1 MSALLLAAAAS
12 ATVYP
17 RVWGGSASAPPGGV
31 LHGCSGHL
39 FGFSGMDGPTKED
52 IDFVGVFTPDAYSLR
67 FCALKQ
73 EQQLTVTP
81 PGDRAS
87 DVVVAATGDTLL
99 VNTTNG
105 ALRMAWASDSI
116 LAGRAPSGT
125 QLSLKDASSWSNT
138 TGGRQCQT
146 VDARRKSDAGFA
158 LCMLA
163 DGAGSVWWALSRSST
178 PEAATSSA
186 SEAVCPPSSD
196 SGCDFDL
203 EAVVSARL
211 APYAGLPDVGSAW
224 QSLLGKAFSV
234 MRVNALSPEGGITQH
249 WSTPDRTPHRWMW
262 LWDSCYHSLAAN
274 LLPDSALPNKTKA
287 GGPNLAWEYLRSV
300 LAGAGPEGG
309 IAIERT
315 PDTVG
320 TTVEQTQPPL
330 LAWAVWENYEAARAA
345 GVSEDEL
352 TSRLRMAAPILD
364 AYLRWDM
371 RLRGDPTGQTPL
383 LVWTKGTESGM
394 DNSQRFDTGSPD
406 SLLAVDFS
414 VFLARE
420 AGFLARIGKVIGN
433 TSLEAE
439 WSGVEANVTAAIHDK
454 LWDESTGLYMDL
466 RVCPNGVRGCKP
478 GFSAVEAVTGFLPL
492 WIDGI
497 PSGRIDT
504 LIAAINDTSRFGT
517 IVPLPSVSRATSDF
531 STDMWRGPMWVNT
544 NYMVGLGLMRQN
556 QTDAGLAVIRAAIEC
571 VRKYYERYGAIFEFY
586 DADDTHDPRTLLR
599 KGSHSGGVRDYH
611 WSAALSF
618 NMILLLSEKGALV

>member
-1 MSALLLAAAAS
+1 
-12 ATVYP
+12 
-17 RVWGGSASAPPGGV
+17 
-31 LHGCSGHL
+31 
-39 FGFSGMDGPTKED
+39 
-52 IDFVGVFTPDAYSLR
+52 
-67 FCALKQ
+67 
-73 EQQLTVTP
+73 
-81 PGDRAS
+81 
-87 DVVVAATGDTLL
+87 
-99 VNTTNG
+99 
-105 ALRMAWASDSI
+105 
-116 LAGRAPSGT
+116 
-125 QLSLKDASSWSNT
+125 
-138 TGGRQCQT
+138 
-146 VDARRKSDAGFA
+146 
-158 LCMLA
+158 
-163 DGAGSVWWALSRSST
+163 
-178 PEAATSSA
+178 
-186 SEAVCPPSSD
+186 
-196 SGCDFDL
+196 
-203 EAVVSARL
+203 
-211 APYAGLPDVGSAW
+211 
-224 QSLLGKAFSV
+224 
-234 MRVNALSPEGGITQH
+234 
-249 WSTPDRTPHRWMW
+249 
-262 LWDSCYHSLAAN
+262 
-274 LLPDSALPNKTKA
+274 
-287 GGPNLAWEYLRSV
+287 
-300 LAGAGPEGG
+300 
-309 IAIERT
+309 
-315 PDTVG
+315 
-320 TTVEQTQPPL
+320 
-330 LAWAVWENYEAARAA
+330 
-345 GVSEDEL
+345 
-352 TSRLRMAAPILD
+352 
-364 AYLRWDM
+364 
-371 RLRGDPTGQTPL
+371 
-383 LVWTKGTESGM
+383 M

-556 QTDAGLAVIRAAIEC
+556 QTDAGLAVIRPAIEC